1 MKNIL
6 FLSSLALILLNFQ
19 ACQKSDKVDS
29 SVADLS
35 TNLTAAVAE
44 VVNTT
49 VNTATVEDVQSASV
63 TKFEGLGMGFQGGPG
78 FGSFHLPKVSS
89 CATVTVS
96 SSTYPKEITIDYGT
110 GCADHRGLIKKG
122 KIIVTISDTL
132 SNAGAT
138 QTITY
143 QDFYIDSMKV
153 ELSGTIKNLGKNDQ
167 GNWVIQSKQQQT
179 ITKPNGD
186 KKTEVFDESIEW
198 LKGFDTADRID
209 DSYYKT
215 GSGSI
220 NLNDT
225 ATYSR
230 TITKALLFE
239 GSCHFIVSGTV
250 ELNKNGSVV
259 VLDYGDGTCDSKA
272 TVTTNGTTEEIDLFS
287 SRFGEK
293 GKFGKHCHGFG
304 GNGNGWFGF

>member
-1 MKNIL
+1 MKKL
-6 FLSSLALILLNFQ
+6 MFLSSLAIALINFQ
-19 ACQKSDKVDS
+19 SCQKSDKIDA
-29 SVADLS
+29 SVTDLS
-35 TNLTAAVAE
+35 TNLNAAVAE

-49 VNTATVEDVQSASV
+49 VNTASVEDVQSVSV
-63 TKFEGLGMGFQGGPG
+63 TKFDGMGLGMHGGLG
-78 FGSFHLPKVSS
+78 FGSFHLPKISS

-96 SSTYPKEITIDYGT
+96 SATFPKEITIDYGT

-122 KIIVTISDTL
+122 KILVSMTDTL
-132 SNAGAT
+132 VNAGAT
-138 QTITY
+138 ETITY

-153 ELSGTIKNLGKNDQ
+153 ELSGSIQNLGKNDQ
-167 GNWVIQSKQQQT
+167 GNWVIKSKLIQT

-186 KKTEVFDESIEW
+186 KKSEEFDETIEW
-198 LKGFDTADRID
+198 LKGFETTDRID

-215 GSGSI
+215 GTGSI

-225 ATYSR
+225 AVYSR

-272 TVTTNGTTEEIDLFS
+272 TVTTVGTTEEIDLFS
-287 SRFGEK
+287 TRFGEK
-293 GKFGKHCHGFG
+293 GKFGKHSHGFG
-304 GNGNGWFGF
+304 GHGNGWFGF